1 MNLIHI
7 YIYILIFV
15 WNVAALNPF
24 SWDISTI
31 ITKIYN
37 YVVHTLRTYESP
49 FTDFLATINVLGGF
63 NS

>member
-1 MNLIHI
+1 M
-7 YIYILIFV
+7 

-24 SWDISTI
+24 SWGISTI